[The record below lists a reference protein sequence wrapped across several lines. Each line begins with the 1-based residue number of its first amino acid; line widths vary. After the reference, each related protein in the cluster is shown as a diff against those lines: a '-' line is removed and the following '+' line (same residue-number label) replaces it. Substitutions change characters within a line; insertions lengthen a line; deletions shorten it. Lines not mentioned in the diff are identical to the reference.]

1 MSNNYSKKLFS
12 AVYSSKFKYS
22 YFSKSL
28 IKQTFNSRP
37 HAFTLWKKV
46 TKIYFIKNYHYYFL
60 EKNIFFLLAQMWSCV
75 PITVSQASNHNHV
88 RATSSSLSFFSTL
101 SDGEKNY
108 GFSNFSSIV
117 EVWTRRS
124 GVSFS
129 GQNYPYCIIWSDTIM
144 QLYMTNLTSH
154 DPANHVIKA
163 NYFHWLKATTLS

>member
-12 AVYSSKFKYS
+12 AVYSSKLEYT

-28 IKQTFNSRP
+28 IEQTFNSRP

-60 EKNIFFLLAQMWSCV
+60 EKNIFFLLAQMWSCA

-117 EVWTRRS
+117 EVWTR
-124 GVSFS
+124 GQECHFLVKIIHIVSYD
-129 GQNYPYCIIWSDTIM
+129 QIQLCNYIWLTWD
-144 QLYMTNLTSH
+144 LMTQQTM
-154 DPANHVIKA
+154 
-163 NYFHWLKATTLS
+163 